1 MEISMERAPRESARR
16 PARAQA
22 GADARMRW
30 AVARRLARRE
40 VAGAL
45 AGPSLY
51 LMVTLACLV
60 AAVLVKSYLD
70 YVSANG
76 TLVMAEPLKGPLL
89 FAVIAMTGYLGLA
102 AAAGLA
108 GERERGTLE
117 VLFYGPV
124 DAPGYIGG
132 KLLGHLATYVLA
144 ITALAA
150 FLGVAA
156 LLSGMPLGAETI
168 VLLVASLLPAAAMI
182 AIGLLLAAL
191 VGRVRPALALTATAI
206 AVLVAVDA
214 GTEFAASQPGD
225 TLLGSAAGLLSAIS
239 AFTSWISPFGY
250 LWRAADGFALGS
262 AGDVLLD
269 LGVAL
274 FYSALLTVL
283 AVIALRKRG
292 VARWRE

>member
-1 MEISMERAPRESARR
+1 MEISMERAPRESAQR

-22 GADARMRW
+22 RADARMRR
-30 AVARRLARRE
+30 AVVRRLARRE
-40 VAGAL
+40 VAAAL

-76 TLVMAEPLKGPLL
+76 TMVMAEPLKGPLL
-89 FAVIAMTGYLGLA
+89 FAVIALTGYLGLA

-132 KLLGHLATYVLA
+132 KLLGHLATYGLA
-144 ITALAA
+144 IAALAA

-156 LLSGMPLGAETI
+156 LLSGMPLGAGTLL
-168 VLLVASLLPAAAMI
+168 LLVASLLPAAAMI
-182 AIGLLLAAL
+182 ALGLLLAAL
-191 VGRVRPALALTATAI
+191 VGRIRPALALTATAI
-206 AVLVAVDA
+206 AVLVAIDA
-214 GTEFAASQPGD
+214 GSQFAAAQPGD
-225 TLLGSAAGLLSAIS
+225 TLLGSAAGILSAVA
-239 AFTSWISPFGY
+239 AFTNWISPFGY
-250 LWRAADGFALGS
+250 LWRAADGFALGN

-274 FYSALLTVL
+274 FYAALLTVL
-283 AVIALRKRG
+283 AVVALRKRG